1 MLINKPYLKL
11 ELYLKK
17 YHFTHS
23 YELLWRVWILTF
35 AIFQIQYVVWSR
47 TMESHFMEKKKNSV
61 LIIRI
66 FIACKDL
73 QTPKIIRFL
82 AHINTCT
89 IYCKYHNSFARKI
102 SIYYCNRTRKR
113 KRTVVHSSRNVALF
127 ILHIAVILNSY
138 IPCTIQ
144 FTSMLITYS

>member
-1 MLINKPYLKL
+1 MTCLNINIRHISDTICRLKPDNGIS
-11 ELYLKK
+11 
-17 YHFTHS
+17 F
-23 YELLWRVWILTF
+23 YE
-35 AIFQIQYVVWSR
+35 
-47 TMESHFMEKKKNSV
+47 KKNSV

-113 KRTVVHSSRNVALF
+113 KRTVVPSSRNVALF
-127 ILHIAVILNSY
+127 ILNIAVILNSY